1 MSIIDIP
8 QILETELASITPV
21 IATVAPN
28 TSYTPVTGTPYQ
40 KLAFLLAKPSNDY
53 ISRSYNQQGY
63 MQVSLCYPQLGGA
76 LAIRTR
82 AQLIRD
88 HFKSGAILSGVKIT
102 STPEIGNGNNEGDR
116 FVIPVFVYFSQYNS
130 ET

>member
-8 QILETELASITPV
+8 QILETRLALLTPELAT
-21 IATVAPN
+21 AKPN
-28 TSYTPVTGTPYQ
+28 SGYVPVTGTPYQ
-40 KLAFLLAKPSNDY
+40 RIDFLNAKPSNNFIHRGY
-53 ISRSYNQQGY
+53 IQKGY
-63 MQVSLCYPQLGGA
+63 MQVTLLYPQLGGA

-88 HFKSGAILSGVKIT
+88 HFKSGAIYSGVHIA

-116 FVIPVFVYFSQYNS
+116 YVIPILVYFSQKNS
-130 ET
+130 EA